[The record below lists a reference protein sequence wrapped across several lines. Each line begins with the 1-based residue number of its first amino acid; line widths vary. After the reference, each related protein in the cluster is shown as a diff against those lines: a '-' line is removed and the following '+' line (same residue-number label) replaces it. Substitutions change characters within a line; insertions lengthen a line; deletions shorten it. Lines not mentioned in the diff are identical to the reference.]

1 MRPNGLSRRQQAGFS
16 LVELMVGVTIA
27 IIAGLVI
34 VQVMSVF
41 EAQRRSTTGTADAQ
55 TNGGIALYSIARDL
69 QMAGFGLVPVTNS
82 PLECTTPPTV
92 NAGATGITGLA
103 PIAVTDGTASAGVDA
118 SDQITIRYAST
129 QMAGIPTSIT
139 NTVGGNPVI
148 VSSNLG
154 CAANDIALAISS
166 NGTTC
171 TLSKATAVS
180 AGGASPITVTL
191 QDPTNFVPGAN
202 LACLGNWT
210 EVTYYVKQPDMNL
223 YRKVVT
229 NGTTVSDAPTVV
241 GVVNLQVQYGIS
253 NTTNNNQVASWVDP
267 SGATWAAPSVSNRNR
282 IKAIRIAVIAR
293 NANKEQSVVAAAC
306 SSTTAANPAGV
317 CAWPGSV
324 ASPAP
329 TVDLS
334 QGDVDWAKYRYRVF
348 DTIVPVRN
356 VIWAKDTL

>member
-1 MRPNGLSRRQQAGFS
+1 MRSSGSMRLQQAGFS

-27 IIAGLVI
+27 ILAGLVI
-34 VQVMSVF
+34 IQVMSVF
-41 EAQRRSTTGTADAQ
+41 EAQRRSTTGSADAQ
-55 TNGGIALYSIARDL
+55 TNGGIALYAIARDL
-69 QMAGFGLVPVTNS
+69 QMAGFGLIPVTNS
-82 PLECTTPPTV
+82 PLECTTLTV
-92 NAGATGITGLA
+92 DPGATGITGLA
-103 PIAVTDGTASAGVDA
+103 PITITDGVSSAGVDA
-118 SDQITIRYAST
+118 SDSITIRYGSS
-129 QMAGIPTSIT
+129 QMAGIPSAIT

-148 VSSNLG
+148 IGSNLG
-154 CAANDIALAISS
+154 CAVNDIALAISS

-180 AGGASPITVTL
+180 AAGASPITVTL
-191 QDPTNFVPGAN
+191 QDPTNFVQGAN
-202 LACLGNWT
+202 LACLGSWT
-210 EVTYYVKQPDMNL
+210 EITYYVKQPDMNL

-241 GVVNLQVQYGIS
+241 GVVNLQAQYGIS
-253 NTTNNNQVASWVDP
+253 GATNNNQVTSWVDP

-293 NANKEQSVVAAAC
+293 NANKETTAVSAAC
-306 SSTTAANPAGV
+306 SATDTANPTGL
-317 CAWPGSV
+317 CAWGGSV

-329 TVDLS
+329 TVNLAP
-334 QGDVDWAKYRYRVF
+334 GDTDWAKYRYRVF